1 MFIIYHPT
9 SFGSILPN
17 KVYPQIYIRS
27 NGNIETNG
35 ANSSPVP
42 INHKGNLY
50 TFTADMELQK
60 MVIEKSDI
68 ILDGNGYSVR
78 IVGPGSYK
86 NGWNLGHLD
95 VLEVKNVT
103 LRNLHRVDVGRFFIL
118 QSGEQ

>member
-1 MFIIYHPT
+1 
-9 SFGSILPN
+9 
-17 KVYPQIYIRS
+17 
-27 NGNIETNG
+27 
-35 ANSSPVP
+35 
-42 INHKGNLY
+42 
-50 TFTADMELQK
+50 